1 MSEPVG
7 EEEERAVDEAKRWLQ
22 DNGGKGIPHE
32 TVLSDF
38 GLTMDEFR
46 RMGERRAE
54 RRRS

>member
-1 MSEPVG
+1 
-7 EEEERAVDEAKRWLQ
+7 VDEAKRWLQ

>member
-7 EEEERAVDEAKRWLQ
+7 KEEERAVDEAKRWLQ

-38 GLTMDEFR
+38 GLTTDGFL

-54 RRRS
+54 HRRG